1 MSKMCVRAD
10 CEEWKTLG
18 ASEISLQR
26 LRFSIYP
33 WHSQRTTGNG
43 KGNGHPALYFG
54 PSVYCH
60 SSYLWSCNIDR
71 HALGPGFRWKNLWKA
86 FSWGSCHHRTW
97 WDVALF
103 AFKKN
108 KLWLWKAYC
117 RDTGQLIDWEC
128 GNRDQSTLARLMARL
143 RRWSVWFFCT
153 DNWKVYPREIPED
166 DLIQGKRGT
175 VRIERNNARQRHWFA
190 RFKRKSQVVSRS
202 LRMVDLTISLFA
214 RFHVNGQRE
223 DILSF
228 F

>member
-1 MSKMCVRAD
+1 M
-10 CEEWKTLG
+10 
-18 ASEISLQR
+18 
-26 LRFSIYP
+26 
-33 WHSQRTTGNG
+33 
-43 KGNGHPALYFG
+43 
-54 PSVYCH
+54 
-60 SSYLWSCNIDR
+60 
-71 HALGPGFRWKNLWKA
+71 
-86 FSWGSCHHRTW
+86 
-97 WDVALF
+97 ALF

-153 DNWKVYPREIPED
+153 DNWKVYPQEIPED